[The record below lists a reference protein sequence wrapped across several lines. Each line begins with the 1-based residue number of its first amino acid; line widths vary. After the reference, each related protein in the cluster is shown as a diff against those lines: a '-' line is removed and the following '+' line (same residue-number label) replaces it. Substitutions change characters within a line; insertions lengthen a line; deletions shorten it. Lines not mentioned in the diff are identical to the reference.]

1 MLIDVEDAGLDTI
14 LNACFVVNVV
24 LSLLALVPWRVLGA
38 PKLCRM
44 LRWVPIPILVLTYVY
59 EAYMPS
65 GYNIRVDRLI
75 LLPLYVL
82 ALATT
87 AIRWNLE
94 GRRLTSVRC
103 AHNAM
108 YQRTGASRSFPCFGE
123 PQHLRSTSAR
133 ARSAHQAVTAFEQS
147 WSTLRKAEP

>member
-1 MLIDVEDAGLDTI
+1 MLIDVEDAGLDTL

-87 AIRWNLE
+87 AIRWKLE
-94 GRRLTSVRC
+94 GRR
-103 AHNAM
+103 
-108 YQRTGASRSFPCFGE
+108 
-123 PQHLRSTSAR
+123 
-133 ARSAHQAVTAFEQS
+133 
-147 WSTLRKAEP
+147 